1 MAQTILHV
9 KQIQSS
15 IYFSLMVDE
24 TTDISN
30 REQVVLVFRWVAED
44 LTVHEDFFG
53 LYQTDTIDAKA
64 LRIKDTL
71 LHMKLSLEHC
81 RG

>member
-1 MAQTILHV
+1 
-9 KQIQSS
+9 
-15 IYFSLMVDE
+15 MVDE

-30 REQVVLVFRWVAED
+30 REQVVLVFRWVEDD

-53 LYQTDTIDAKA
+53 LYQTDTIDVRT
-64 LRIKDTL
+64 LFQLIKDTL
-71 LHMKLSLEHC
+71 LRMNLSLEHC